1 MYKINVHLKGQ
12 NGRFILPDSF
22 KYCTGETPN
31 EFFAWRE
38 DDDIVVETTISDG
51 KLLQRKI
58 EEWEKSN
65 PENLIVYS
73 VYYDDADGESFIK
86 TFWSREKARQFMVND
101 AMATLAIFRESG
113 DAVKYTVGDEL
124 ITIEAPD
131 DNKHF
136 YYSWL
141 IYRNELK

>member
-38 DDDIVVETTISDG
+38 VDDIVVETTISDG

-65 PENLIVYS
+65 PEKLIVYS

-86 TFWSREKARQFMVND
+86 TFWSRKKARQFMVND
-101 AMATLAIFRESG
+101 AMAVLAIFRESG
-113 DAVKYTVGDEL
+113 AEVKYTVNNEM
-124 ITIEAPD
+124 ITIKD
-131 DNKHF
+131 TKDNEC

-141 IYRNELK
+141 IYENEIQ